1 MPFPVPGRGTYR
13 RTMFIQVFQ
22 GVCTRHDELKAVLDR
37 WPVELG
43 PGADGW
49 LGGTYGFTDDDYFV
63 AAVRFEDR
71 AAAEANS
78 RRPEQGA
85 WAERLMA
92 AFDGPVEFHDADDVT
107 LLFDGGSDEA
117 GFVQVIQGRV
127 DDPGRL
133 RRLIASEPSELR
145 RMRPDIIGAT
155 LAMEPDG
162 SFTETV
168 AFTDEASARRA
179 EGQEPPADVRAELE
193 YAMAGARFYDLRHP
207 WFASP

>member
-1 MPFPVPGRGTYR
+1 M
-13 RTMFIQVFQ
+13 FQ
-22 GVCTRHDELKAVLDR
+22 GTCTRPDELKAVLDR

-63 AAVRFEDR
+63 AVVRFEDR

-85 WAERLMA
+85 WAEQLMA
-92 AFDGPVEFHDADDVT
+92 AFDGPVEFHDSDDVT

-127 DDPGRL
+127 DDPERL
-133 RRLIASEPSELR
+133 RRVIASDPAELR
-145 RMRPDIIGAT
+145 RLRPEIIGAT
-155 LAMEPDG
+155 LALEPDG

-168 AFTDEASARRA
+168 AFTDEASARSGESA
-179 EGQEPPADVRAELE
+179 ELPPDVRAELDW
-193 YAMAGARFYDLRHP
+193 ALAGATFHDLREP
-207 WFASP
+207 WFGAP